1 MVLNEV
7 IISKSKLLFLILLWS
22 CFINSQTIDV
32 CKTCNFKTIKKA
44 IKFSSIND
52 TIFIQKG
59 TYKESD
65 IEINKPLI
73 IIGNDRPIIDG
84 EYEGEIFN
92 IKSDDVIIK
101 GLKIVNVGKSYI
113 KDYAAIRVIRAKN
126 FNISDNIFDNL
137 FFGIYI
143 EKSSHGVIYNNKI
156 YGNSKEEY
164 SSGNGIQLWY
174 SNDILVSNNYVTG
187 VRDGIYLEFSDNCKI
202 ISNTSHNNL
211 RYGLHFM
218 FSDNDIYEKN
228 SFVDNGAGVAVM
240 FSKQINMN
248 DNLFKDNW
256 GTASYGLLLK
266 EINDSNIT
274 NNIFDK
280 NTTAVNTEG
289 SNRLIFKHNNFTNN
303 GWAIKVRGACYA
315 NNFTYN
321 NFIFNSFDLSYNS
334 SVNDNIFENNYWSSY
349 NGYDLDND
357 GYGDVPYRPVKLFTY
372 IVNTVPETV
381 VLLRGLFVHII
392 NFSEKVSPVFTP
404 KKLLDQNPLMNIIR

>member
-113 KDYAAIRVIRAKN
+113 KDYAAIRVIKAKN

-202 ISNTSHNNL
+202 
-211 RYGLHFM
+211 
-218 FSDNDIYEKN
+218 
-228 SFVDNGAGVAVM
+228 
-240 FSKQINMN
+240 
-248 DNLFKDNW
+248 
-256 GTASYGLLLK
+256 
-266 EINDSNIT
+266 
-274 NNIFDK
+274 
-280 NTTAVNTEG
+280 
-289 SNRLIFKHNNFTNN
+289 
-303 GWAIKVRGACYA
+303 
-315 NNFTYN
+315 
-321 NFIFNSFDLSYNS
+321 
-334 SVNDNIFENNYWSSY
+334 
-349 NGYDLDND
+349 
-357 GYGDVPYRPVKLFTY
+357 
-372 IVNTVPETV
+372 
-381 VLLRGLFVHII
+381 
-392 NFSEKVSPVFTP
+392 
-404 KKLLDQNPLMNIIR
+404 